1 MASKLS
7 QLQARFQQKQM
18 QEKEEK
24 LLRLYENQ
32 QQRAIERVNRG
43 SAESTG
49 SPTSNN
55 GIPAG
60 KVRQM
65 FDERRQKAGID
76 RSYPLEPLRVI
87 KTNGYNGVSDNSKTM
102 VKTTTVKKQVTQI
115 KNGKP
120 LVNKREIVHSVYTNN
135 NNGDENYEEHVIRDN
150 NLNRPI
156 LNRTYR
162 RRDLEMMMREHSRN
176 ENIEDEEF
184 PDVNI
189 EEFEDPLPKLQLN
202 NANRVPP
209 MRNVPNKDIGQTKTV
224 IKNETVKPSS
234 PSKETKPFPKRIV
247 NTTPKNTPA
256 KETSPIPKTYTPP
269 SPSRPLTRS
278 SPGAMSS
285 KSPAK
290 KPPTRDGPSVRS
302 PSKQSVRGVAARD
315 DMQSC
320 QYCSRRFAEDRLAT
334 HQEICA
340 RTGKKKRKV
349 YDATKHRVQG
359 TELEP
364 YTKKQ
369 TKSQKNPVL
378 SNSRPKQQNQPQAPP
393 VKKTDWRRKHEE
405 FIGAIRAAKMA
416 QAHLAK
422 GGKLSDLPPP
432 PPAENPDYIQCPHCG
447 RKFNQSAAERHIP
460 KCSTYVFNKPKQ
472 TRGGRK

>member
-24 LLRLYENQ
+24 LLRLYESQ
-32 QQRAIERVNRG
+32 QQRAIEKVNRG
-43 SAESTG
+43 SAESSG

-60 KVRQM
+60 RVRQM

-87 KTNGYNGVSDNSKTM
+87 KTNGYNGINDNSKTM

-150 NLNRPI
+150 NHNRPI

-176 ENIEDEEF
+176 ENIDDEEF

-189 EEFEDPLPKLQLN
+189 EEFENPLPKPQLTN
-202 NANRVPP
+202 VNRVPP
-209 MRNVPNKDIGQTKTV
+209 MRNVLNKELGQTKTV
-224 IKNETVKPSS
+224 IKNAEKPSS
-234 PSKETKPFPKRIV
+234 PYKETKPFPKRIV
-247 NTTPKNTPA
+247 NTTPKSTPA
-256 KETSPIPKTYTPP
+256 KETSPVPKTYTPP

-285 KSPAK
+285 NSPAK
-290 KPPTRDGPSVRS
+290 KPPTRDGSSVKS
-302 PSKQSVRGVAARD
+302 PSKQSVRGVSARD

-340 RTGKKKRKV
+340 KTAKKKRKV

-359 TELEP
+359 TELES
-364 YTKKQ
+364 YTKKP
-369 TKSQKNPVL
+369 TKTQKP
-378 SNSRPKQQNQPQAPP
+378 PPAP

-416 QAHLAK
+416 QAHVAK

-447 RKFNQSAAERHIP
+447 RKFNQAAAERHMP
-460 KCSTYVFNKPKQ
+460 KCATYVFNKPKQ

>member
-24 LLRLYENQ
+24 LLRMYENQ

-43 SAESTG
+43 SAESSN

-55 GIPAG
+55 SITVG

-76 RSYPLEPLRVI
+76 RSYPLEPLRVT
-87 KTNGYNGVSDNSKTM
+87 KSNGYNGINNYDSSKT
-102 VKTTTVKKQVTQI
+102 VIKTTTVKKQVTQI

-120 LVNKREIVHSVYTNN
+120 IVNKREIVHSVYNN
-135 NNGDENYEEHVIRDN
+135 NDGDENYEEHVVKDN

-156 LNRTYR
+156 LNRTYK

-176 ENIEDEEF
+176 ENIDDEEF

-189 EEFEDPLPKLQLN
+189 EQFEDPLPKPQLSN
-202 NANRVPP
+202 TNRVSP
-209 MRNVPNKDIGQTKTV
+209 MGPVVLNKDIGKTKTV
-224 IKNETVKPSS
+224 VRSETAEKPPSS
-234 PSKETKPFPKRIV
+234 HREVKPFPKKIV
-247 NTTPKNTPA
+247 KTTSKSSVT
-256 KETSPIPKTYTPP
+256 KETSPSPKTFTPP
-269 SPSRPLTRS
+269 SPSRQINRS
-278 SPGAMSS
+278 SPVAMSS

-290 KPPTRDGPSVRS
+290 NQVDSARAQTSSRP
-302 PSKQSVRGVAARD
+302 PSKQNPRAASNVARD
-315 DMQSC
+315 DLQAC
-320 QYCSRRFAEDRLAT
+320 QYCNRRFAEDRLAT
-334 HQEICA
+334 HEDICA
-340 RTGKKKRKV
+340 KTGKKKRKV
-349 YDATKHRVQG
+349 YDATKHRVVG
-359 TELEP
+359 TELEA
-364 YTKKQ
+364 YTRKPN
-369 TKSQKNPVL
+369 KSLQQKP
-378 SNSRPKQQNQPQAPP
+378 QPAP
-393 VKKTDWRRKHEE
+393 VKKTNWRKKHEE

-416 QAHLAK
+416 QAHVAK

-432 PPAENPDYIQCPHCG
+432 PPSENPDYVQCPHCG

-460 KCSTYVFNKPKQ
+460 KCATYEFNKRKG
-472 TRGGRK
+472 GGRK